1 MTTFKQFLEAEEK
14 ISKAGFMPFIVER
27 GVPLYLFMVSSDTKF
42 GGAKPQIAKGHVD
55 EGETPKQAGVR
66 EAEEELGLRRS
77 NIGTVLK
84 GWSGTQAGLSET
96 YPMTVFAARVK
107 SKTAFDK
114 PHYETEKTVWLSAEE
129 FKAQGRKEQAAIV
142 AAVDR
147 TVKASLR

>member
-14 ISKAGFMPFIVER
+14 ISKAGFMPFVIEN
-27 GVPLYLFMVSSDTKF
+27 GVPLYLFMVSSDATF
-42 GGAKPQIAKGHVD
+42 GGAKPQISKGHVD
-55 EGETPKQAGVR
+55 KGETPEQAGIR

-77 NIGTVLK
+77 NIGPVLK
-84 GWSGTQAGLSET
+84 GWSGKQTGLTAT
-96 YPMTVFAARVK
+96 YLMAIYAAQVK

-114 PHYETEKTVWLSAEE
+114 PHYETERTVWLSAEE
-129 FKAQGRKEQAAIV
+129 FKTQGRKEQAAIV